1 VSFTDDLEAII
12 LLVIVAMLPAILY
25 LTWVRSGVNG
35 FRERWG
41 PLLSAFA
48 LGAFGATLAAA
59 LIEGA
64 LLAGGTSL
72 SQAYPA
78 PEFSFL
84 NGNSSLGEL
93 FLVVVAAPFIEE
105 GLKALAVTRY
115 SDQILRLVDG
125 PVFGASVGLG
135 FGFFET
141 FLYGLGAWATGGI
154 VAGLALIIVRSL
166 SSILLHGSS
175 TAVFGYGYAEGKF
188 GGTGSPTAT
197 HYFAAVGMHSLFN
210 ILASLAA
217 IAALIGFGTGN
228 ADALSVVG
236 LGAAILFA
244 WIGIEYVRSLVQR
257 AQYPGALAAHPK
269 FRPPQVRSSGGRSS

>member
-12 LLVIVAMLPAILY
+12 LLVIVAALPAFLY

-41 PLLSAFA
+41 DLLSAFA
-48 LGAFGATLAAA
+48 LGAFGATIAAA
-59 LIEGA
+59 LIEAA
-64 LLAGGTSL
+64 LLTGGTSL

-84 NGNSSLGEL
+84 NGNSSLGTL
-93 FLVVVAAPFIEE
+93 FLICVGAPFIEE
-105 GLKALAVTRY
+105 GLKAFAVTRY
-115 SDQILRLVDG
+115 ADQMLRLVDG

-188 GGTGSPTAT
+188 GASGSPAAT
-197 HYFAAVGMHSLFN
+197 HYLAAVGMHSLFN
-210 ILASLAA
+210 ALASLAA
-217 IAALIGFGTGN
+217 IAALVGVAAGYS
-228 ADALSVVG
+228 DALSVLG

-257 AQYPGALAAHPK
+257 AQFPGALAAHPR
-269 FRPPQVRSSGGRSS
+269 FRPPQVRRTGGPSS